1 MLYILAKTGNLIK
14 ASKTCKGTIKMGSK
28 PNAIVAQSGG
38 PTAVINSSACG
49 VVQEAAKS
57 GKIGSCIAAVNGI
70 LGVLKEELFDVSA
83 EKPEAIEALKR
94 TPAAAM
100 GSCRHKL
107 KSLKESRADFD
118 RVLDVFKAHNIRYF
132 FYAGGNDS
140 MDTADKVNN
149 LAADAHY
156 ELVCIGIP
164 KTIDND
170 LAFTDHCPGYPSVAK
185 YVATC
190 AMEAGRD
197 TEALYTADTCTILE
211 VMGRNAGWIAA
222 ATGLAARTPEDAPHL
237 IYMPEA
243 AFSFDKFVRDVQ
255 DVLKSLGRVFIVAG
269 EGLKDDKGQYV
280 TADSGAFSKDSFGHV
295 QLGGVAEMLKAVIEK
310 EVKIKTRF
318 NKLGTNQRSAMH
330 FASLTDV
337 NEAYMCGQM
346 AVRYALDGVNGKMVT
361 LVREKGTKYKCTAGL
376 AELRDVANGEKK
388 VPREFINDRGNHI
401 TDAMRDYV
409 RPLVQGEAPIT
420 ISKDGLPV
428 FVRFER
434 KLLEKKLPKYL

>member
-1 MLYILAKTGNLIK
+1 
-14 ASKTCKGTIKMGSK
+14 MGSK

-57 GKIGSCIAAVNGI
+57 GKIGMVIAAVNGI
-70 LGVLKEELFDVSA
+70 LGVLKEELFDVLA

-100 GSCRHKL
+100 GSCRYKL

-140 MDTADKVNN
+140 MDTADKVNK
-149 LAADAHY
+149 LAADARY

-164 KTIDND
+164 KTVDND

-222 ATGLAARTPEDAPHL
+222 ATGLAARSPEDAPHL

-255 DVLKSLGRVFIVAG
+255 EVLKAFGRVFIVAG
-269 EGLKDDKGQYV
+269 EGLKDEKGEYV
-280 TADSGAFSKDSFGHV
+280 TADKGTFGKDSFDHV

-310 EVKIKTRF
+310 EVKIKARF

-361 LVREKGTKYKCTAGL
+361 LVRQIGAKYKCTTGL

-420 ISKDGLPV
+420 IGKDGLPV
-428 FVRFER
+428 FTRFER
-434 KLLEKKLPKYL
+434 KPLEKKLPKYL

>member
-1 MLYILAKTGNLIK
+1 
-14 ASKTCKGTIKMGSK
+14 MGAK

-49 VVQEAAKS
+49 VIQEAAKS
-57 GKIGSCIAAVNGI
+57 GKIGWVIGATNGI
-70 LGVLKEELFDVSA
+70 LGVLKEDLFNVSA
-83 EKPEAIEALKR
+83 ERPDAIEALKR

-100 GSCRHKL
+100 GSCRYKL
-107 KSLKESRADFD
+107 KSIDQSQADFQ

-140 MDTADKVNN
+140 MDTADKVNK
-149 LAADAHY
+149 LAADAGY

-164 KTIDND
+164 KTVDND

-190 AMEAGRD
+190 AAEAGRD

-222 ATGLAARTPEDAPHL
+222 ATGLAATTPEDAPHL
-237 IYMPEA
+237 VYMPEA
-243 AFSFDKFVRDVQ
+243 AFSFDKFVKDVEE
-255 DVLKSLGRVFIVAG
+255 VLKRLGRVFIVAG
-269 EGLKDDKGQYV
+269 EGLKDENGKYV
-280 TADSGAFSKDSFGHV
+280 TADSGAFAKDSFGHV
-295 QLGGVAEMLKAVIEK
+295 QLGGVAEMLKAVVEK
-310 EVKIKTRF
+310 EVKIKARF

-337 NEAYMCGQM
+337 KEAYMCGQM
-346 AVRYALDGVNGKMVT
+346 AVKYALKGVNGKMVT
-361 LVREKGTKYKCTAGL
+361 LVREKGPKYKCTTGL

-388 VPREFINDRGNHI
+388 VPREYINEAGNHI
-401 TDAMRDYV
+401 TKAMRDYL
-409 RPLVQGEAPIT
+409 RPLVQGQAPVT
-420 ISKDGLPV
+420 IGRDGIPV
-428 FVRFER
+428 FMRFKR
-434 KLLEKKLPKYL
+434 KPLQKKLPQYM

>member
-1 MLYILAKTGNLIK
+1 MSA
-14 ASKTCKGTIKMGSK
+14 K

-38 PTAVINSSACG
+38 PTTVINSSACG

-57 GKIGSCIAAVNGI
+57 GEIGKVIAAVNGI
-70 LGVLKEELFDVSA
+70 LGVLKEELFDISA
-83 EKPEAIEALKR
+83 EKPQIIESLKR

-100 GSCRHKL
+100 GSCRYKL
-107 KSLKESRADFD
+107 KSLKDSRADFD
-118 RVLDVFKAHNIRYF
+118 RVLDVFKAHDIRYF

-140 MDTADKVNN
+140 MDTADKVNK
-149 LAADAHY
+149 LAADARY

-164 KTIDND
+164 KTVDND

-197 TEALYTADTCTILE
+197 TEALYTTDTCTILE
-211 VMGRNAGWIAA
+211 VMGRDAGWIAA
-222 ATGLAARTPEDAPHL
+222 ATGLAARAPEDAPHL

-255 DVLKSLGRVFIVAG
+255 EVLKTFGRVFIVAG
-269 EGLKDDKGQYV
+269 EGLKDAKGQYI
-280 TADSGAFSKDSFGHV
+280 TADSGVFSKDSFGHV
-295 QLGGVAEMLKAVIEK
+295 QLGGIAEMLKAMIEK
-310 EVKIKTRF
+310 EVKIKARF

-330 FASLTDV
+330 FASLTDI

-361 LVREKGTKYKCTAGL
+361 LVRQNGPKYKCTTGL
-376 AELRDVANGEKK
+376 AELKDVANGEKK
-388 VPREFINDRGNHI
+388 VPREFINDKGNHI
-401 TDAMRDYV
+401 TDAMRDYL

-420 ISKDGLPV
+420 IDKDGLPV
-428 FVRFER
+428 FTRFER
-434 KLLEKKLPKYL
+434 KMLEKKLPKYL

>member
-1 MLYILAKTGNLIK
+1 MA
-14 ASKTCKGTIKMGSK
+14 SK

-57 GKIGSCIAAVNGI
+57 GKIGMVIAAINGI

-100 GSCRHKL
+100 GSCRYKL
-107 KSLKESRADFD
+107 KSLKESKADFD

-132 FYAGGNDS
+132 FCAGGNDS
-140 MDTADKVNN
+140 MDTADKVNK

-222 ATGLAARTPEDAPHL
+222 ATGLAARTPEDSPHL

-243 AFSFDKFVRDVQ
+243 AFSFDKFVCDVQ
-255 DVLKSLGRVFIVAG
+255 EVLKSFGRVFIVAG
-269 EGLKDDKGQYV
+269 EGLKDQNGQYV
-280 TADSGAFSKDSFGHV
+280 TADSGTFSKDSFGHV

-310 EVKIKTRF
+310 EVKIKARF

-361 LVREKGTKYKCTAGL
+361 LVRQKGPKYKCTTGL

-420 ISKDGLPV
+420 IGKDGLPV

-434 KLLEKKLPKYL
+434 KLLEKKLPKYI